1 MNEIYDHKAT
11 ESRWQDAWRK
21 LHVFEV
27 DAISNKPKYYIL
39 EMFPYPSG
47 TIHMG
52 HVRNY
57 TMGDAMARYKAA
69 RGFNVMHPMGWDAF
83 GLPAENAAIKHKT
96 HPAKWTYSNIAYMK
110 RQFERMGWLFD
121 WRREAA
127 TCAPD
132 YYRWEQLFFIQM
144 LEKGLAYRKL
154 SSVNWCN
161 SCNTVLANEQ
171 VEEGKCW
178 RCENDVTT
186 KELTQWFYKVT
197 AYAEELLAGC
207 DKLPGWDERVTTM
220 QRHWIGKS
228 EGAELLFEVA
238 DGPKKG
244 VKIPVFTTR
253 PDTVGGVSFLSL
265 APEHALTLELARG
278 ANIEARVAA
287 FVDKVRKIDK
297 IKRSAENFE
306 KEGVALGAH
315 VLNPVTG
322 EKVPVFA
329 ANFVLMDYGS
339 GAVMAVPAHDVRD
352 HAFAKKYG
360 LPIKQVIAPLLESG
374 AELPR
379 PVSEAAYTEPGRL
392 VNSGEFTG
400 LTSEDAK
407 RKIPQWLEKKGAGHP
422 TVNYKLR
429 DWGISRQRY
438 WGTPI
443 PIIHCEKC
451 GPVPVPKHE
460 LPVVLPEDVEFTGE
474 GASPLSKSA
483 VFVNVPCPKCGA
495 LGRRDTDTMDTFVES
510 SWYYLR
516 FCSLPTP
523 DKPFRPE
530 DVAYWGPID
539 QYIGGIEHA
548 TMHLLYFRFF
558 HRVLQDLGWI
568 PAGVAREPA
577 TNLLN
582 QGIVYKD
589 GAKMSKSKGNVV
601 DPDSIIERFGA
612 DTARLFIL
620 FAAPPEKVI
629 EWSDQGVEGSYRFI
643 GRVWRMLQG
652 NISLIQ
658 DVKPYAGQQSALNH
672 AEAKKLR
679 TKTHQT
685 IQKVTN
691 DLDHDFRFNTAISA
705 IMELVN
711 EIYSFKV
718 ELNDQTGREVLR
730 ESIETVV
737 RLLCPFAPHVTEEL
751 WRLLGHDS
759 LLTLEKWRDH
769 DAQAVLL
776 DVITIVVQVNGKH
789 RANLTI
795 SKDVPKDEIAAMA
808 SKDPHVV
815 AHLKDKELVRTVVVP
830 GRLVN
835 FVVK

>member
-11 ESRWQDAWRK
+11 EARWQEVWRK

-27 DAISNKPKYYIL
+27 DASSDKPKYYIL

-121 WRREAA
+121 WRREMA

-178 RCENDVTT
+178 RCESEVTT

-207 DKLPGWDERVTTM
+207 DHLPGWDERVTTM

-265 APEHALTLELARG
+265 APEHPLTLELARG
-278 ANIEARVAA
+278 AGVDAEVAA

-297 IKRSAENFE
+297 IKRTDENYE

-360 LPIKQVIAPLLESG
+360 LPIKQVIAPLEG
-374 AELPR
+374 ELPKQ
-379 PVSEAAYTEPGRL
+379 VSDAAYTELGRL
-392 VNSGEFTG
+392 VNSGEFSG

-407 RKIPQWLEKKGAGHP
+407 KKIPLWLEKKGAGRP
-422 TVNYKLR
+422 TINYKLR

-443 PIIHCEKC
+443 PIIHCDKC
-451 GPVPVPKHE
+451 GPVPVPKDE
-460 LPVVLPEDVEFTGE
+460 LPVILPEDVEFTGE

-483 VFVNVPCPKCGA
+483 VFANVPCPKCGA
-495 LGRRDTDTMDTFVES
+495 MGRRDTDTMDTFVES

-523 DKPFRPE
+523 DKPFRAE
-530 DVAYWGPID
+530 DIAYWGPID

-558 HRVLQDLGWI
+558 HRVLQDLGWF
-568 PAGVAREPA
+568 PKSVSREPA

-629 EWSDQGVEGSYRFI
+629 EWSDQGVEGAYRFI

-658 DVKPYAGQQSALNH
+658 DVKPYAGKQAGLNH

-679 TKTHQT
+679 TKAHLTLA
-685 IQKVTN
+685 KVTN

-730 ESIETVV
+730 EAIETVV
-737 RLLCPFAPHVTEEL
+737 RLLSPFAPHMTEEL
-751 WRLLGHDS
+751 WKLLGHEQ

-769 DAQAVLL
+769 DAEAVVL
-776 DVITIVVQVNGKH
+776 DMITIVVQVNGKH
-789 RANLTI
+789 RANLNI
-795 SKDVPKDEIAAMA
+795 SKDVPKDEVAAMA
-808 SKDPHVV
+808 AKDPAVV